1 MGDYYIVVR
10 HVTRCELRKDKQQ
23 IVGRL
28 KVEELEDQNVAR
40 TFTDKLEEAL
50 FKIEGEQP

>member
-50 FKIEGEQP
+50 FKIGEQP